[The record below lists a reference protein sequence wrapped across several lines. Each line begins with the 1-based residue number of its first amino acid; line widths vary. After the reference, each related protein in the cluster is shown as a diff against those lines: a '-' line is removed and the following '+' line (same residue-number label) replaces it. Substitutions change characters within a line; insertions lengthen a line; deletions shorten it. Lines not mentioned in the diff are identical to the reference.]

1 MCRALLTSGNAWHFG
16 GGVLNWNQMGPAF
29 DGSSSASSGW
39 TGCLCVYAGIL
50 WVCNYYFF
58 SSKNS
63 VGLRNSAQPC
73 LTYGNRAASLQ
84 CHCSRE
90 AAACRARGKFL
101 CFCSTR
107 FLWLKE
113 EPVQHSGRAEGH
125 ARLNSELCCYTEGRM
140 GFVINCSAG
149 GPK

>member
-1 MCRALLTSGNAWHFG
+1 MGRLPLLLGEQGVFVYMQEYFG
-16 GGVLNWNQMGPAF
+16 FV
-29 DGSSSASSGW
+29 
-39 TGCLCVYAGIL
+39 III
-50 WVCNYYFF
+50 FF

-73 LTYGNRAASLQ
+73 LTYGNCAASLQ

-125 ARLNSELCCYTEGRM
+125 ARLNSELCCYTEGCM